1 MINITKFGNFK
12 DFETNKNKKQ
22 IILCNSFRSEI
33 QYLSSLKN
41 RNNGDYKKI
50 PNYFINRE
58 GKVAGLLSDDSF
70 SDFFND
76 YDVNKN
82 SIIICLENLGW
93 VTKMPLQE
101 QYFNWIGEPISS
113 GIFERKWREKIY
125 WQEYTTGQVDSLVEL
140 CEKLTK
146 KFSIHKTFIGHNT
159 KVDGIKIFNGIVC
172 RSNYNNKY
180 TDPSPAFKFEE
191 FKNRIENERD

>member
-41 RNNGDYKKI
+41 RNNGEYKKI

-58 GKVAGLLSDDSF
+58 GKVVGLLSDDSF

-125 WQEYTTGQVDSLVEL
+125 WQEYSTEQVDSLVEL

-180 TDPSPAFKFEE
+180 TDLSPAFKFEE

>member
-22 IILCNSFRSEI
+22 IILCNSFRSELP
-33 QYLSSLKN
+33 YLNSLKY
-41 RNNGDYKKI
+41 RNNGKYKKV
-50 PNYFINRE
+50 PNYFITRE
-58 GKVAGLLSDDSF
+58 GKIVSLLTDDSF
-70 SDFFND
+70 SDFFSD

-82 SIIICLENLGW
+82 SIIISLENLGW
-93 VTKMPLQE
+93 VQKVPLNLD
-101 QYFNWIGEPISS
+101 YFSWIGEKLS
-113 GIFERKWREKIY
+113 GEVYERKWRDKMF
-125 WQEYTTGQVDSLVEL
+125 WQNYTKEQLDSLVEL

-146 KFSIHKTFIGHNT
+146 KFSISKTFIGHNT

-172 RSNYNNKY
+172 RSNYNNKF
-180 TDPSPAFKFEE
+180 TDPSPSFKFEE